1 MAFGSLWAA
10 SGGLM
15 AASGDLQAFQAA
27 VDLCFRYS
35 PRGCRDFWALLGG
48 MDFGTDFLYFLVAWN
63 FARKCSPRSSRGFSG
78 ST

>member
-35 PRGCRDFWALLGG
+35 PWRCRDFWALLGG
-48 MDFGTDFLYFLVAWN
+48 
-63 FARKCSPRSSRGFSG
+63 
-78 ST
+78 